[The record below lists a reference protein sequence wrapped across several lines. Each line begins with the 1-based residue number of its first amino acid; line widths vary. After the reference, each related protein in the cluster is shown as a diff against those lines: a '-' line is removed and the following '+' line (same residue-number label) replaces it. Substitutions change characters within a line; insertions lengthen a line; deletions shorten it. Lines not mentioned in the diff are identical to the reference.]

1 MLFFFAIMTIK
12 LLDVHLLE
20 VFRALSHTVLI
31 RLCSEDL
38 KAEQRRAVIV
48 SINWQSL
55 IGEEEDLEWNP
66 EFNQK
71 QVK

>member
-1 MLFFFAIMTIK
+1 MLFFAIMTIK

-20 VFRALSHTVLI
+20 VFRALSHTVLT

-38 KAEQRRAVIV
+38 RAEQRRAVIV
-48 SINWQSL
+48 AINWQSL
-55 IGEEEDLEWNP
+55 IDGEEDLEWNP

-71 QVK
+71 PVK